1 MSKTSSKK
9 PAAKTTTDGIENHGV
24 YIPEVNDNYYILPE
38 VESLFRRIEL
48 LSRRSGHSQ
57 KCLLTGPHGAGKTE
71 MAMEFAARMKRPLLI
86 MDCSNLREPR
96 DWFGYR
102 QINRGKIVWHVSS
115 FDKSVSAGGHVIL
128 LDEMNRVHPAVMN
141 TLMPLLDGRG
151 FTYLEEK
158 GEVVRV
164 GKETVFFA
172 SMNEGAG
179 YTGTLATDL
188 AVRDRFPRVVEVKYL
203 VKTKE
208 IELLMARTGI
218 NQEDATKLVDIAH
231 AIRSKSVGV
240 GSTFSGGF
248 STRQLIAVAEDF
260 TVDGP
265 DSLDFTLTNLFSSE
279 GGTNSERAAALQL
292 VQGKFGHSKAKAASR
307 LGGK

>member
-1 MSKTSSKK
+1 MTKRKNSRTRKSTK
-9 PAAKTTTDGIENHGV
+9 GV
-24 YIPEVNDNYYILPE
+24 YTPEINQHYYLLPE
-38 VESLFRRIEL
+38 VELLFARIEKL
-48 LSRRSGHSQ
+48 AETKGAQ

-71 MAMEFAARMKRPLLI
+71 MAMQFAARMKRPLLI

-102 QINRGKIVWHVSS
+102 QVDDGRIVWHVSA
-115 FDKSVSAGGHVIL
+115 FDHAVSAGGHVIL
-128 LDEMNRVHPAVMN
+128 FDEMNRVHPTVMN

-158 GEVVRV
+158 GENITV
-164 GKETVFFA
+164 GPNTVFFA

-203 VKTKE
+203 SREKE
-208 IELLMARTGI
+208 VALLVARTGI
-218 NQEDATKLVDIAH
+218 NPDDAGKLVAIAT
-231 AIRSKSVGV
+231 AIRSKSRGV
-240 GSTFSGGF
+240 SSTFTGGF

-260 TVDGP
+260 VIDGP
-265 DSLDFTLTNLFSSE
+265 DSLDFTLTNLFSSD

-292 VQGKFGHSKAKAASR
+292 VQGKFGYAKAKAKSR
-307 LGGK
+307 LSGSGE